1 MAASSF
7 AFFHPKRST
16 ARMYHARSSLLLHFS
31 KFATFCVQPRLIA
44 CRMISGDAP

>member
-16 ARMYHARSSLLLHFS
+16 ARMYHARSSLLPHSS
-31 KFATFCVQPRLIA
+31 KIATFRVQPRFIA
-44 CRMISGDAP
+44 SRMISGDSS